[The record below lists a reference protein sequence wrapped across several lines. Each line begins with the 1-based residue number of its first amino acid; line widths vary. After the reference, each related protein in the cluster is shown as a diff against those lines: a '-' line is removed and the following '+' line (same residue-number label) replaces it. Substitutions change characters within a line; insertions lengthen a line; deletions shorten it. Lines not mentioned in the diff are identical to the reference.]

1 MALQRLHPLVSTVAL
16 PQLFAAVLILCGLAL
31 PGIGLA
37 QMVPPHKVVDEFN
50 AAIVAQDRA
59 TVERSLDPAV
69 QIFESG
75 YVERSREEYLGH
87 HFLEDAKFAKG
98 LKTRI
103 LKRGETQSGDVA
115 VLWSE
120 TATEGS
126 YEGKPVK
133 LLGTETMVLKQ
144 VDGQWRIVHL
154 HWSSRKPK

>member
-1 MALQRLHPLVSTVAL
+1 MTLQKRFPPLKTVSV
-16 PQLFAAVLILCGLAL
+16 PKLFAAFSILCGLAL
-31 PGIGLA
+31 PSISVA
-37 QMVPPHKVVDEFN
+37 QMSPPHKVVDDFN

-69 QIFESG
+69 QIFEAG
-75 YVERSREEYLGH
+75 YVERSRDEYLGH

-115 VLWSE
+115 VVWTE

>member
-1 MALQRLHPLVSTVAL
+1 MQHRIFTPRTWALTSAMACMLAMPPL
-16 PQLFAAVLILCGLAL
+16 C
-31 PGIGLA
+31 LA
-37 QMVPPHKVVDEFN
+37 QTTAIAAPKTAPQKFVDDFN
-50 AAIVAQDRA
+50 AAIVAADRA

-75 YVERSREEYLGH
+75 YVERSRDEYLGH

-115 VLWSE
+115 VVWSE
-120 TATEGS
+120 TATDGT
-126 YEGKPVK
+126 YDGKPVK

-144 VDGQWRIVHL
+144 ADGQWRIVHL